1 MSDYPPPPP
10 EGPGSTPPPPPPP
23 GGGYTPPPP
32 PPGGGYTPPPP
43 PPGGGYPPPPGGGY
57 LPPPPGGGYPAYP
70 NYPGGPGG
78 APRSNQKALWA
89 MITGIASIVL
99 CWCCPVIP
107 LALGGT
113 AVFLGRTAKQEIQAS
128 GGMQTGDGQA
138 QAGFICGI
146 IGLVLGVLALIFT
159 IIAFSTGD
167 TQMYYD
173 FGNA

>member
-43 PPGGGYPPPPGGGY
+43 PPGGGYT
-57 LPPPPGGGYPAYP
+57 PPPPGGGYPAYP
-70 NYPGGPGG
+70 GYPGGPGG
-78 APRSNQKALWA
+78 VPKSNQKALWS

-107 LALGGT
+107 LGLGG
-113 AVFLGRTAKQEIQAS
+113 AAIYLGKTAKQEIQAS

-146 IGLVLGVLALIFT
+146 VGVVLGVIALIFT
-159 IIAFSTGD
+159 VVAFTSGD

-173 FGNA
+173 FGS